1 MPNATQ
7 KCARYGCQCKFQ
19 DVKPEVA
26 YLPQWQLRA
35 GTKLDVD
42 VMNAETIITIVVIKI
57 MRDGVRGV
65 YEGWLQP
72 PLNI

>member
-1 MPNATQ
+1 MLIT
-7 KCARYGCQCKFQ
+7 
-19 DVKPEVA
+19 
-26 YLPQWQLRA
+26 
-35 GTKLDVD
+35 TVD

-72 PLNI
+72 PLKI